1 MSPQGPVLKAML
13 LLNIHI
19 SSFISYQVIDFYK
32 GKEKKLKGL
41 TTFIEETVGKEIL
54 NFGQYVN
61 EKSTDCRHYQSLSL
75 INTTEP
81 AE

>member
-1 MSPQGPVLKAML
+1 M
-13 LLNIHI
+13 
-19 SSFISYQVIDFYK
+19 DFYK

-41 TTFIEETVGKEIL
+41 TTFIEETVGEEIL
-54 NFGQYVN
+54 NFAQYVN